1 MLDLQ
6 TEINNLKREVKEPRQ
21 QQEIHQII
29 LCQLEESSDYEN
41 TEKDIENENENLEDE
56 MFMGLIN
63 KIKIQKLYINIKI
76 IINDFF
82 LDMMALFDTGA
93 DSNFILEGLIPTKF
107 FEKTSEKLSTAN
119 GSKLKINYKLSNAII
134 ENQGLRIN
142 TNFLLIKYLKN
153 EVILGTP
160 FIRAMFPLQISKEG
174 ITTTHL
180 GKKITFDFST
190 KPISRNTNLIE
201 IKINQINFLKE
212 EARSSTQIT
221 KKEGSSTQI
230 ITIKP
235 ESSTQASPKSA
246 TAKQTSADYAW
257 SIQTLQALQEMGL
270 TKVPRLTKKTW
281 VDMASESDD
290 DSETNLQNIIQEA
303 KISKTTN
310 SKGKQALTQTQ
321 TPPTKQ
327 TSSYI
332 YKNKFSTVLQM
343 EPEFWIKTHSRRQ
356 PRLSRQD
363 FISNQ
368 SPSIKQELFMN
379 LYW

>member
-1 MLDLQ
+1 LFEAINSIPDPQEKKVFLEKLRKTLETKPIQKDFITNNKFDVSHIFKRLENTLVKPTTIQDIQ

-63 KIKIQKLYINIKI
+63 KIKIQKFYINIKI

-142 TNFLLIKYLKN
+142 TNFLLVKNLKN

-160 FIRAMFPLQISKEG
+160 FIIALFPL
-174 ITTTHL
+174 
-180 GKKITFDFST
+180 
-190 KPISRNTNLIE
+190 
-201 IKINQINFLKE
+201 
-212 EARSSTQIT
+212 
-221 KKEGSSTQI
+221 
-230 ITIKP
+230 
-235 ESSTQASPKSA
+235 
-246 TAKQTSADYAW
+246 
-257 SIQTLQALQEMGL
+257 
-270 TKVPRLTKKTW
+270 
-281 VDMASESDD
+281 
-290 DSETNLQNIIQEA
+290 
-303 KISKTTN
+303 
-310 SKGKQALTQTQ
+310 
-321 TPPTKQ
+321 
-327 TSSYI
+327 
-332 YKNKFSTVLQM
+332 
-343 EPEFWIKTHSRRQ
+343 
-356 PRLSRQD
+356 
-363 FISNQ
+363 
-368 SPSIKQELFMN
+368 
-379 LYW
+379 